1 MASKK
6 SRKTQ
11 MLIVVGV
18 VAVLAVVAFT
28 LPRFSKKSSV
38 IRIGI
43 MQIVEHPALDAS
55 RDGFIKRLTELGFE
69 EGKDIKYTVQNA
81 QGDMA
86 IAQSIAGNFVS
97 ENVDMILAI
106 ATPTA
111 QAAAKATQDIPIV
124 ITAVTDPVAAG
135 LVDSILTP
143 GTNVTGTSDLTPVAK
158 QLELLTRLAPDT
170 ERVGVIYNA
179 GETNSLV
186 QVDLAREA
194 ARELGLELVE
204 VTVSSSSGV
213 YEAAQSLVGR
223 VDTVYVPTDNTVVS
237 ALESVIKVGE
247 DFRIPVIVGEVD
259 GVRRGALATVGID
272 YYVLGMQTADIAAR
286 ILKGEREPKDI
297 PIEYLEDI
305 QIALNLVAADKMGV
319 IVPRDLIDEA
329 YEVIR

>member
-6 SRKTQ
+6 SRITKVLT
-11 MLIVVGV
+11 IVGA
-18 VAVLAVVAFT
+18 VAVIAVVAFA
-28 LPRFSKKSSV
+28 LPRFTKKPTV
-38 IRIGI
+38 TKIGI

-55 RDGFIKRLTELGFE
+55 RNGFIQRLAELGYE
-69 EGKDIKYTVQNA
+69 EGENVEFIIQNA

-97 ENVDMILAI
+97 QNVDMILAI

-111 QAAAKATQDIPIV
+111 QAAAKATQSIPIL

-135 LVDSILTP
+135 LVDSVKEP
-143 GTNVTGTSDLTPVAK
+143 GSNVTGTSDLTPVAK
-158 QLELLTRLAPDT
+158 QLELLTRIAPEA

-194 ARELGLELVE
+194 AGSLGLELVE
-204 VTVSSSSGV
+204 VTVSSSSEV
-213 YEAAQSLVGR
+213 YEASQSLVGR
-223 VDTVYVPTDNTVVS
+223 VDAIYVPTDNTVVS

-272 YYVLGMQTADIAAR
+272 YYVLGMQTADIAQK

-305 QIALNLVAADKMGV
+305 QIAVNLAAADKMGV
-319 IVPRDLIDEA
+319 TVSKDLIDEA

>member
-1 MASKK
+1 MASRK
-6 SRKTQ
+6 SRTGKT
-11 MLIVVGV
+11 LVVVGI
-18 VAVLAVVAFT
+18 VAVLAVVAFA
-28 LPRFSKKSSV
+28 LPRFNKKSSV
-38 IRIGI
+38 ITIGI

-55 RDGFIKRLTELGFE
+55 RDGFIKRLAELGFE
-69 EGKDIKYTVQNA
+69 EGKNIKYTTQNA

-97 ENVDMILAI
+97 DDVDMILAI

-111 QAAAKATQDIPIV
+111 QAAAKATQSIPIV

-158 QLELLTRLAPDT
+158 QLELLARMVPDT

-194 ARELGLELVE
+194 ARKLGFELVE

-223 VDTVYVPTDNTVVS
+223 VDAVYVPTDNTVVS
-237 ALESVIKVGE
+237 AMESVIKVGE
-247 DFRIPVIVGEVD
+247 DYRIPVIVGEVD

-272 YYVLGMQTADIAAR
+272 YHVLGMQTADIAAR
-286 ILKGEREPKDI
+286 ILKGERAPKDI

-305 QIALNLVAADKMGV
+305 QIALNLTAAEKMGV

>member
-6 SRKTQ
+6 SGMNQ
-11 MLIVVGV
+11 VFIMVGV
-18 VAVLAVVAFT
+18 AAVIAVLAFA
-28 LPRFSKKSSV
+28 LPRFNKKPDV

-55 RDGFIKRLTELGFE
+55 RNGFIQRLAELGFE
-69 EGKDIKYTVQNA
+69 EGKNTNFSIQNA

-86 IAQSIAGNFVS
+86 IAQSIAGKFVS
-97 ENVDMILAI
+97 EDVDMILAI

-111 QAAAKATQDIPIV
+111 QAAAKATQDIPIM

-135 LVDSILTP
+135 LADSIERP
-143 GTNVTGTSDLTPVAK
+143 GTNVTGTSDLTPVRK
-158 QLELLTRLAPDT
+158 QLELLKRISPEA
-170 ERVGVIYNA
+170 EHVGVIYNA

-186 QVDLAREA
+186 QVDVAREA
-194 ARELGLELVE
+194 ARILGLQLIE

-223 VDTVYVPTDNTVVS
+223 VDAVYVPTDNTVVS

-247 DFRIPVIVGEVD
+247 DFKIPVIVGEVD
-259 GVRRGALATVGID
+259 GVRRGALATIGID
-272 YYVLGMQTADIAAR
+272 YYVLGTQTADIAAK

-297 PIEYLEDI
+297 PIEYLEDM
-305 QIALNLVAADKMGV
+305 QIALNLAAADKMGAE
-319 IVPRDLIDEA
+319 IPQDLIDDA

>member
-6 SRKTQ
+6 SGMNQ
-11 MLIVVGV
+11 VFIMVGV
-18 VAVLAVVAFT
+18 AAVIAVLAFA
-28 LPRFSKKSSV
+28 LPRFNKKPDV
-38 IRIGI
+38 TRIGI

-55 RDGFIKRLTELGFE
+55 RNGFIQRLAELGFE
-69 EGKDIKYTVQNA
+69 EGKNTNFSIQNA

-86 IAQSIAGNFVS
+86 IAQSIAGKFVS
-97 ENVDMILAI
+97 EDVDMILAI

-111 QAAAKATQDIPIV
+111 QAAAKATQDIPIM

-135 LVDSILTP
+135 LADSIERP
-143 GTNVTGTSDLTPVAK
+143 GTNVTGTSDLTPVRK
-158 QLELLTRLAPDT
+158 QLELLKRISPEA
-170 ERVGVIYNA
+170 EHVGVIYNA

-186 QVDLAREA
+186 QVDVAREA
-194 ARELGLELVE
+194 ARILGLQLIE

-223 VDTVYVPTDNTVVS
+223 VDAVYVPTDNTVVS

-247 DFRIPVIVGEVD
+247 DFKIPVIVGEVD
-259 GVRRGALATVGID
+259 GVRRGALATIGID
-272 YYVLGMQTADIAAR
+272 YYVLGTQTADIAAK

-297 PIEYLEDI
+297 PIEYLEDM
-305 QIALNLVAADKMGV
+305 QIALNLAAADKMGAE
-319 IVPRDLIDEA
+319 IPQDLIDDA

>member
-1 MASKK
+1 MASRK
-6 SRKTQ
+6 SRTGKT
-11 MLIVVGV
+11 LVVVGI
-18 VAVLAVVAFT
+18 VAVLAVVAFA
-28 LPRFSKKSSV
+28 LPRFNKKSSV
-38 IRIGI
+38 ITIGI

-55 RDGFIKRLTELGFE
+55 RDGFIKRLAELGFE
-69 EGKDIKYTVQNA
+69 EGKNIKYTTQNA

-97 ENVDMILAI
+97 DNVDMILAI

-111 QAAAKATQDIPIV
+111 QAAAKATQSIPIV

-158 QLELLTRLAPDT
+158 QLELLARMVPDT

-194 ARELGLELVE
+194 ARELGFELVE

-223 VDTVYVPTDNTVVS
+223 VDAIYVPTDNTVVS
-237 ALESVIKVGE
+237 AMESVIKVGE
-247 DFRIPVIVGEVD
+247 DYRIPVIVGEVD

-272 YYVLGMQTADIAAR
+272 YHVLGMQTADIAAR
-286 ILKGEREPKDI
+286 ILKGERAPKDI

-305 QIALNLVAADKMGV
+305 QIALNLTAAEKMGV
-319 IVPRDLIDEA
+319 VVPRDLIDEA

>member
-1 MASKK
+1 MASGKLK
-6 SRKTQ
+6 TTQ
-11 MLIVVGV
+11 MALLIGAIAVI
-18 VAVLAVVAFT
+18 AVLAFT
-28 LPRFSKKSSV
+28 WSQTNRKSAV
-38 IRIGI
+38 TTIGI

-55 RDGFIKRLTELGFE
+55 RTGFVERLAELGFE
-69 EGKDIKYTVQNA
+69 EGKNVEFKVRNA

-97 ENVDMILAI
+97 EDVDMILAI

-111 QAAAKATQDIPIV
+111 QAAAKATDSIPIV

-135 LVDSILTP
+135 LAGSISKP
-143 GTNVTGTSDLTPVAK
+143 GCNVTGTSDLTPVRK
-158 QLELLTRLAPDT
+158 QLELLTRILPEA

-186 QVDLAREA
+186 QVDLARETA
-194 ARELGLELVE
+194 ENLGLLLVE

-223 VDTVYVPTDNTVVS
+223 VDAVYVPTDNTVVS

-247 DFRIPVIVGEVD
+247 DSKIPVIVGEVD
-259 GVRRGALATVGID
+259 GVRRGALATIGID
-272 YYVLGMQTADIAAR
+272 YHVLGMQTADIAWK
-286 ILKGEREPKDI
+286 ILKGEKEPKDI

-305 QIALNLVAADKMGV
+305 QIALNLTAADKMEV
-319 IVPRDLIDEA
+319 SIPQDLIDEA

>member
-6 SRKTQ
+6 SGMNQ
-11 MLIVVGV
+11 VFIMVGVAAV
-18 VAVLAVVAFT
+18 VAVLAFA
-28 LPRFSKKSSV
+28 LPRFNKKPDV

-55 RDGFIKRLTELGFE
+55 RNGFIQRLAELGFE
-69 EGKDIKYTVQNA
+69 EGKNTEFSIQNA

-86 IAQSIAGNFVS
+86 IAQSIAGKFVS

-111 QAAAKATQDIPIV
+111 QAAAKATQDIPIM

-135 LVDSILTP
+135 LADSIERP
-143 GTNVTGTSDLTPVAK
+143 GTNVTGTSDLTPVRK
-158 QLELLTRLAPDT
+158 QLELLKRIFPEA
-170 ERVGVIYNA
+170 EHVGVIYNA

-186 QVDLAREA
+186 QVDVAREA
-194 ARELGLELVE
+194 ARILGLQLIE

-223 VDTVYVPTDNTVVS
+223 VDAVYVPTDNTVVS

-247 DFRIPVIVGEVD
+247 DFKIPVIVGEVD
-259 GVRRGALATVGID
+259 GVRRGALATIGID
-272 YYVLGMQTADIAAR
+272 YHVLGMQTADIAAK

-297 PIEYLEDI
+297 PIEYLEDM
-305 QIALNLVAADKMGV
+305 QIALNLAAADKMGAE
-319 IVPRDLIDEA
+319 IPQDLIDDA

>member
-6 SRKTQ
+6 SGMNQ
-11 MLIVVGV
+11 VFIMVGV
-18 VAVLAVVAFT
+18 AAVIAVLAFA
-28 LPRFSKKSSV
+28 LPRFNKKPDV

-55 RDGFIKRLTELGFE
+55 RNGFIQRLAELGFE
-69 EGKDIKYTVQNA
+69 EGKNTDFSIQNA

-86 IAQSIAGNFVS
+86 IAQSIAGKFVS
-97 ENVDMILAI
+97 EDVDMILAI

-111 QAAAKATQDIPIV
+111 QAAAKATQDIPIM

-135 LVDSILTP
+135 LADSIERP
-143 GTNVTGTSDLTPVAK
+143 GTNVTGTSDLTPVRK
-158 QLELLTRLAPDT
+158 QLELLKRISPEA
-170 ERVGVIYNA
+170 EHVGVIYNA

-186 QVDLAREA
+186 QVDVAREA
-194 ARELGLELVE
+194 ARILGLQLIE

-223 VDTVYVPTDNTVVS
+223 VDAVYVPTDNTVVS

-247 DFRIPVIVGEVD
+247 DFKIPVIVGEVD
-259 GVRRGALATVGID
+259 GVRRGALATIGID
-272 YYVLGMQTADIAAR
+272 YYVLGTQTADIAAK

-297 PIEYLEDI
+297 PIEYLEDM
-305 QIALNLVAADKMGV
+305 QIALNLAAADKMGAE
-319 IVPRDLIDEA
+319 IPQDLIDDA

>member
-6 SRKTQ
+6 SGMNQ
-11 MLIVVGV
+11 VFIMVGV
-18 VAVLAVVAFT
+18 AAVIAVLAFA
-28 LPRFSKKSSV
+28 LPRFNKKPDV

-55 RDGFIKRLTELGFE
+55 RNGFIQRLAELGFE
-69 EGKDIKYTVQNA
+69 EGKNTEFSIQNA

-86 IAQSIAGNFVS
+86 IAQSIAGKFVS

-111 QAAAKATQDIPIV
+111 QAAAKATQDIPIM

-135 LVDSILTP
+135 LADSIERP
-143 GTNVTGTSDLTPVAK
+143 GTNVTGTSDLTPVRK
-158 QLELLTRLAPDT
+158 QLELLKRIFPEA
-170 ERVGVIYNA
+170 EHVGVIYNA

-186 QVDLAREA
+186 QVDVAREA
-194 ARELGLELVE
+194 ARILGLQLIE

-223 VDTVYVPTDNTVVS
+223 VDAVYVPTDNTVVS

-247 DFRIPVIVGEVD
+247 DFKIPVIVGEVD
-259 GVRRGALATVGID
+259 GVRRGALATIGID
-272 YYVLGMQTADIAAR
+272 YHVLGMQTADIAAK

-297 PIEYLEDI
+297 PIEYLEDM
-305 QIALNLVAADKMGV
+305 QIALNLAAADKMGAE
-319 IVPRDLIDEA
+319 IPQDLIDDA

>member
-6 SRKTQ
+6 SRITKVLT
-11 MLIVVGV
+11 IVGA
-18 VAVLAVVAFT
+18 VAVIAVVAFA
-28 LPRFSKKSSV
+28 LPRFTKKPTV
-38 IRIGI
+38 TKIGI

-55 RDGFIKRLTELGFE
+55 RNGFIQRLAELGYE
-69 EGKDIKYTVQNA
+69 EGENVEFIIQNA

-97 ENVDMILAI
+97 QNVDMILAI

-111 QAAAKATQDIPIV
+111 QAAAKATQSIPIL

-135 LVDSILTP
+135 LVDSVKEP
-143 GTNVTGTSDLTPVAK
+143 GSNVTGTSDLTPVAK
-158 QLELLTRLAPDT
+158 QLELLTRIAPEA

-194 ARELGLELVE
+194 AGSLGLELVE
-204 VTVSSSSGV
+204 VTVSSSSEV
-213 YEAAQSLVGR
+213 YEASQSLVGR
-223 VDTVYVPTDNTVVS
+223 VNAIYVPTDNTVVS

-272 YYVLGMQTADIAAR
+272 YYVLGMQTADIAQK

-305 QIALNLVAADKMGV
+305 QIAVNLAAADKMGV
-319 IVPRDLIDEA
+319 TVSKDLIDEA

>member
-1 MASKK
+1 MASEKPRI
-6 SRKTQ
+6 SRIFMITG
-11 MLIVVGV
+11 II
-18 VAVLAVVAFT
+18 AVVAILAFVI
-28 LPRFSKKSSV
+28 PRFTKKSTV
-38 IRIGI
+38 TRVGI

-55 RDGFIKRLTELGFE
+55 RDGFIKRLAELGFE
-69 EGKDIKYTVQNA
+69 EGKNIEYAIQNA

-86 IAQSIAGNFVS
+86 IAQSIAGKFVS

-111 QAAAKATQDIPIV
+111 QAAANATRSIPIV

-135 LVDSILTP
+135 LADSVSNP
-143 GTNVTGTSDLTPVAK
+143 GTNVTGTSDLTPVKK
-158 QLELLTRLAPDT
+158 QLELLKRIVPEAGY
-170 ERVGVIYNA
+170 VGVIYNA

-186 QVDLAREA
+186 QVELARETA
-194 ARELGLELVE
+194 ENLGLTLIE

-223 VDTVYVPTDNTVVS
+223 VQAVYVPTDNTVVS

-247 DFRIPVIVGEVD
+247 DFKIPVIVGEVD
-259 GVRRGALATVGID
+259 GVRRGALATIGID
-272 YYVLGMQTADIAAR
+272 YHVLGMQTADIAAK

-305 QIALNLVAADKMGV
+305 QIALNLAAADKMEV
-319 IVPRDLIDEA
+319 AIPRDLIDEA

>member
-6 SRKTQ
+6 SGMNQ
-11 MLIVVGV
+11 VFIMVGV
-18 VAVLAVVAFT
+18 AAVIAVLAFA
-28 LPRFSKKSSV
+28 LPRFNKKPDV

-55 RDGFIKRLTELGFE
+55 RNGFIQRLAELGFE
-69 EGKDIKYTVQNA
+69 EGKNTEFSIQNA

-86 IAQSIAGNFVS
+86 IAQSIAGKFVS

-135 LVDSILTP
+135 LADSIERP
-143 GTNVTGTSDLTPVAK
+143 GTNVTGTSDLTPVRK
-158 QLELLTRLAPDT
+158 QLELLKRIFPEA
-170 ERVGVIYNA
+170 EHVGVIYNA

-186 QVDLAREA
+186 QVDVAREA
-194 ARELGLELVE
+194 ARILGLQLIE

-223 VDTVYVPTDNTVVS
+223 VDAVYVPTDNTVVS

-247 DFRIPVIVGEVD
+247 DFKIPVIVGEVD
-259 GVRRGALATVGID
+259 GVRRGALATIGID
-272 YYVLGMQTADIAAR
+272 YHVLGMQTADIAAK

-297 PIEYLEDI
+297 PIEYLEDM
-305 QIALNLVAADKMGV
+305 QIALNLAAADKMGAE
-319 IVPRDLIDEA
+319 IPQDLIDDA

>member
-6 SRKTQ
+6 SGMTQ
-11 MLIVVGV
+11 VFIMVGV
-18 VAVLAVVAFT
+18 VAIIAVLAFAI
-28 LPRFSKKSSV
+28 PRFNKKSDV

-55 RDGFIKRLTELGFE
+55 RNGFIQRLAELGFE
-69 EGKDIKYTVQNA
+69 EGKNTEFSIQNA

-97 ENVDMILAI
+97 EDVDMILAI

-135 LVDSILTP
+135 LANSIERP
-143 GTNVTGTSDLTPVAK
+143 GTNVTGTSDLTPVRK
-158 QLELLTRLAPDT
+158 QLELLKRISPLAA
-170 ERVGVIYNA
+170 RVGVIYNA

-186 QVDLAREA
+186 QVDIARET
-194 ARELGLELVE
+194 ARNLGLQLVE

-223 VDTVYVPTDNTVVS
+223 VDAVYVPTDNTVVS

-247 DFRIPVIVGEVD
+247 DFKIPVIVGEVD
-259 GVRRGALATVGID
+259 GVRRGALATIGID
-272 YYVLGMQTADIAAR
+272 YYVLGTQTADMAAK
-286 ILKGEREPKDI
+286 ILKGEKEPKDI

-305 QIALNLVAADKMGV
+305 QIALNLAAADKMSAE
-319 IVPRDLIDEA
+319 IPQDLIDDA

>member
-1 MASKK
+1 MASRK
-6 SRKTQ
+6 SRTGKT
-11 MLIVVGV
+11 LVVVGI
-18 VAVLAVVAFT
+18 VAVLAVVAFA
-28 LPRFSKKSSV
+28 LPRFNKKSSV
-38 IRIGI
+38 ITIGI

-55 RDGFIKRLTELGFE
+55 RDGFIKRLAELGFE
-69 EGKDIKYTVQNA
+69 EGKNIKYTTQNA

-97 ENVDMILAI
+97 DNVDMILAI

-111 QAAAKATQDIPIV
+111 QAAAKATQSIPIV

-158 QLELLTRLAPDT
+158 QLELLALMVPDT

-194 ARELGLELVE
+194 ARELGFELVE

-223 VDTVYVPTDNTVVS
+223 VDAIYVPTDNTVVS
-237 ALESVIKVGE
+237 AMESVIKVGE
-247 DFRIPVIVGEVD
+247 DYRIPVIVGEVD

-272 YYVLGMQTADIAAR
+272 YHVLGMQTADIAAR
-286 ILKGEREPKDI
+286 ILKGERAPKDI

-305 QIALNLVAADKMGV
+305 QIALNLTAAEKMGV
-319 IVPRDLIDEA
+319 VVPRDLIDEA

>member
-6 SRKTQ
+6 SRITKVLT
-11 MLIVVGV
+11 IVGA
-18 VAVLAVVAFT
+18 VAVIAVVAFA
-28 LPRFSKKSSV
+28 LPRFTKKPTV
-38 IRIGI
+38 TKIGI

-55 RDGFIKRLTELGFE
+55 RNGFIQRLAELGYE
-69 EGKDIKYTVQNA
+69 EGENVEFIIQNA

-97 ENVDMILAI
+97 QNVDMILAI

-111 QAAAKATQDIPIV
+111 QAAAKATQSIPIL

-135 LVDSILTP
+135 LVDSVKEP
-143 GTNVTGTSDLTPVAK
+143 GSNVTGTSDLTPVAK
-158 QLELLTRLAPDT
+158 QLELLTRITPEA

-186 QVDLAREA
+186 QVDLARETA
-194 ARELGLELVE
+194 GSLGLELVE
-204 VTVSSSSGV
+204 VTVSSSSEV
-213 YEAAQSLVGR
+213 YEASQSLVGR
-223 VDTVYVPTDNTVVS
+223 VNAIYVPTDNTVVS

-272 YYVLGMQTADIAAR
+272 YYVLGMQTADIAQK

-305 QIALNLVAADKMGV
+305 QIAVNLAAADKMGV
-319 IVPRDLIDEA
+319 TVSKDLIDEA

>member
-170 ERVGVIYNA
+170 ERVGVMYNA

>member
-1 MASKK
+1 MAFKR
-6 SRKTQ
+6 SRTTQ
-11 MLIVVGV
+11 VLTIVGA
-18 VAVLAVVAFT
+18 VAVIAVMALG
-28 LPRFSKKSSV
+28 LPQFNKGPAV
-38 IRIGI
+38 TRIGI
-43 MQIVEHPALDAS
+43 TQIVEHPALDAS
-55 RDGFIKRLTELGFE
+55 RDGFIQRLAELGLE
-69 EGKDIKYTVQNA
+69 EGKNVEFAIQNA

-86 IAQSIAGNFVS
+86 IAQSIAAKFVS

-111 QAAAKATQDIPIV
+111 QAAAKATQNIPIV

-135 LVDSILTP
+135 LAGSISKP
-143 GTNVTGTSDLTPVAK
+143 GCNVTGTSDLTPVRK
-158 QLELLTRLAPDT
+158 QLELLTRILPEA

-194 ARELGLELVE
+194 AENLGLLLVE

-223 VDTVYVPTDNTVVS
+223 VDAVYVPTDNTVVS

-247 DFRIPVIVGEVD
+247 DSKIPVIVGEVD
-259 GVRRGALATVGID
+259 GVRRGALATIGID
-272 YYVLGMQTADIAAR
+272 YHVLGMQTADIAWK
-286 ILKGEREPKDI
+286 ILKGEKEPKDI
-297 PIEYLEDI
+297 PIEYVEDI
-305 QIALNLVAADKMGV
+305 QIALNLTAADKMEV
-319 IVPRDLIDEA
+319 SIPQDLIDEA

>member
-6 SRKTQ
+6 SGMNQ
-11 MLIVVGV
+11 VFIMVGVAAV
-18 VAVLAVVAFT
+18 VAVLAFA
-28 LPRFSKKSSV
+28 LPRFNKKPDV

-55 RDGFIKRLTELGFE
+55 RNGFIQRLAELGFE
-69 EGKDIKYTVQNA
+69 EGKNTEFSIQNA

-86 IAQSIAGNFVS
+86 IAQSIAGKFVS

-135 LVDSILTP
+135 LADSIERP
-143 GTNVTGTSDLTPVAK
+143 GTNVTGTSDLTPVRK
-158 QLELLTRLAPDT
+158 QLELLKRIFPEA
-170 ERVGVIYNA
+170 EHVGVIYNA

-186 QVDLAREA
+186 QVDVAREA
-194 ARELGLELVE
+194 ARILGLQLIE

-223 VDTVYVPTDNTVVS
+223 VDAVYVPTDNTVVS

-247 DFRIPVIVGEVD
+247 DFKIPVIVGEVD
-259 GVRRGALATVGID
+259 GVRRGALATIGID
-272 YYVLGMQTADIAAR
+272 YHVLGMQTADIAAK

-297 PIEYLEDI
+297 PIEYLEDM
-305 QIALNLVAADKMGV
+305 QIALNLAAADKMGAE
-319 IVPRDLIDEA
+319 IPQDLIDDA

>member
-1 MASKK
+1 M
-6 SRKTQ
+6 
-11 MLIVVGV
+11 VGV
-18 VAVLAVVAFT
+18 AAVIAVLAFA
-28 LPRFSKKSSV
+28 LPRFNKKPDV

-55 RDGFIKRLTELGFE
+55 RNGFIQRLAELGFE
-69 EGKDIKYTVQNA
+69 EGKNTEFSIQNA

-86 IAQSIAGNFVS
+86 IAQSIAGKFVS

-111 QAAAKATQDIPIV
+111 QAAAKATQDIPIM

-135 LVDSILTP
+135 LADSIERP
-143 GTNVTGTSDLTPVAK
+143 GTNVTGTSDLTPVRK
-158 QLELLTRLAPDT
+158 QLELLKRIFPEA
-170 ERVGVIYNA
+170 EHVGVIYNA

-186 QVDLAREA
+186 QVDVAREA
-194 ARELGLELVE
+194 ARILGLQLIE

-223 VDTVYVPTDNTVVS
+223 VDAVYVPTDNTVVS

-247 DFRIPVIVGEVD
+247 DFKIPVIVGEVD
-259 GVRRGALATVGID
+259 GVRRGALATIGID
-272 YYVLGMQTADIAAR
+272 YHVLGMQTADIAAK

-297 PIEYLEDI
+297 PIEYLEDM
-305 QIALNLVAADKMGV
+305 QIALNLAAADKMGAE
-319 IVPRDLIDEA
+319 IPQDLIDDA